1 MVPYIKEPSYL
12 LYLTLKIDIDDID
25 GLTVMESFNFTRFFI
40 MEKGSSDY

>member
-12 LYLTLKIDIDDID
+12 LYLTLKIDID

-40 MEKGSSDY
+40 VEKGSSDY